1 MISCI
6 FSNFLLRS
14 SFPDDV
20 FESDS
25 ATLTT
30 HHVRQKRNAANS
42 MSNHEYTIEVLV
54 GVDRKMIEYHGDG
67 INSYVLTLMS
77 IVSSIFADASIGNLI
92 NVAVVHI
99 LIVKHDL
106 VPDANGIGEWCEL
119 KFKGIVEIFIAQIPV
134 GYWCERGTHSR
145 IVNESIF
152 LNIST
157 RSML

>member
-1 MISCI
+1 MIHRILMHFFC
-6 FSNFLLRS
+6 FFFL
-14 SFPDDV
+14 DDV

-30 HHVRQKRNAANS
+30 HHIRQKRNAAN
-42 MSNHEYTIEVLV
+42 SNHEYTIEVLV

-106 VPDANGIGEWCEL
+106 VPDANGIGEWCE
-119 KFKGIVEIFIAQIPV
+119 AQV
-134 GYWCERGTHSR
+134 QRNC
-145 IVNESIF
+145 
-152 LNIST
+152 
-157 RSML
+157 